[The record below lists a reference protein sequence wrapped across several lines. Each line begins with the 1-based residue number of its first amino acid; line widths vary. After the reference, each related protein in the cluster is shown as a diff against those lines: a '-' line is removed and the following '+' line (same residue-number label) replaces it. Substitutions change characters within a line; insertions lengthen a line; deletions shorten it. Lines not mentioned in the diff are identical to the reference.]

1 MLQFHHDIIA
11 SGRVLK
17 TMSKNYSFNLTI
29 HFKLIE
35 RIHENIIEGKETDEL
50 QKRILVFKEIIIKK
64 ILFK

>member
-17 TMSKNYSFNLTI
+17 TI